1 MERLLGGLAERG
13 GRAETLSDAWPVM
26 KADDGFGY
34 VSRGSL
40 RDPQPPPAGYDS
52 TTFPYPTSKPQ
63 QGIAVP
69 CPPQVAKL
77 IEKFELHKE
86 AYLSPSYN
94 EAQLRQEFLDP
105 LFAALGWDMDNSQ
118 GHAEAYKEVI
128 HEDAIKVSGR
138 HKAPDYCF
146 RIGGTRK
153 FFTEAK
159 KPAENLKDDTGHSF
173 QVRRYAWSSKLPL
186 SILSNFAELAVYDCR
201 IRPYKNDKASA
212 ARVLYWKYTEL
223 AERWDE
229 LASIFSK
236 EAILKGSFDKYAES
250 NKRKRG
256 TALVD
261 AVFLEE
267 IEGWRLELAKNL
279 ALRNPKLDQRDLN
292 FAVQRI
298 IDRIIFLRIAED
310 RGIEDY
316 ARLQTLL
323 NMQGVY
329 RKLGGLFRS
338 ADERYNSGLFHF
350 EREKGRL
357 EDPDELTLD
366 LEIDDKVLKEI
377 IRQLYYPD
385 SPYEFSVL
393 SADILGQV
401 YEQFL
406 GKVIKLTAGH
416 RAVVE
421 EKPEVRKAGGVY
433 YTPTYIVDYIVQQ
446 TVGKLLEGKSPKQ
459 AAKLKILDPACGS
472 GSFLIGAYQHLL
484 DWHRDW
490 YLADGPEKHRK
501 EINQDRSGQWRLSIS
516 ERKRIL
522 LNNIYG
528 VDIDLQAVEVTKL
541 SLCLKVLEN
550 ANRAALDQQLK
561 MFHKDRALPDLGGN
575 IKCGNSLIGPD
586 FYDKQ
591 QINFLDEEERYRIN
605 VFDWSG
611 EGGFRDIMKSGG
623 FDAVIGN
630 PPYIR
635 MEVFK
640 AIKEYLRAKY
650 STHDE
655 RSDMYGYFIEQ
666 EHKLLCH
673 GGKFGM
679 IVSNKFLRSNY
690 GRPLRQFLRREGT
703 VERVVDFAG
712 LPVFAGATVR
722 TIVLL
727 TSRRNGKTV
736 NLEYCPPLDIETFQA
751 VASRRLSVGEAIRKL
766 TIEVAPPSL
775 DGSSWTFSSRG
786 EDDLLQR
793 LAREFEALEKAIDV
807 PICYGV
813 KSGLVDA
820 FVLER
825 SVAERLLRKGK
836 KYSEVIR
843 PYVTGRHVRRY
854 ESIDSDLFLIYTF
867 HGIEMDRYSAIL
879 EYLEPFRTKLKQRAT
894 KQEWYELQQPQKRY
908 VELMQVPK
916 IIYPDIA
923 NECRFTLDQSGF
935 VCGDTTFAIPTDDLV
950 LLGTLNSRFAFWYFR
965 QMCAAL
971 EGAGDSYLR
980 FKHQYVSRFPFTKL
994 RSKTTEK
1001 IAGQVKLNL
1010 ELHTKLSAT
1019 KSGHTHTVIQR
1030 QIEAT
1035 DRQIDQLVY
1044 QLYGLTDDEI
1054 AIVEG
1059 ATK

>member
-1 MERLLGGLAERG
+1 M
-13 GRAETLSDAWPVM
+13 
-26 KADDGFGY
+26 
-34 VSRGSL
+34 
-40 RDPQPPPAGYDS
+40 
-52 TTFPYPTSKPQ
+52 
-63 QGIAVP
+63 P

-77 IEKFELHKE
+77 IEKFELHRD
-86 AYLSPSYN
+86 AYHAAGYK
-94 EAQLRQEFLDP
+94 EAQLRQEFIDP
-105 LFAALGWDMDNSQ
+105 LFAALGWDMDNAS
-118 GHAEAYKEVI
+118 GKAEAYKDVI
-128 HEDAIKVSGR
+128 HEDAIKLGGG

-153 FFTEAK
+153 FFVEAK
-159 KPAENLKDDTGHSF
+159 KPAVNIKEEIDPAF
-173 QVRRYAWSSKLPL
+173 QLRRYAWSSKLPL
-186 SILSNFAELAVYDCR
+186 SILTDFEELAVYDCR
-201 IRPYKNDKASA
+201 IKPAKDDKASA
-212 ARVLYWKYTEL
+212 ARVLLLKYTDL
-223 AERWDE
+223 TERWDE
-229 LASIFSK
+229 LAGIFSK
-236 EAILKGSFDKYAES
+236 DAIEKGSFDKYAES
-250 NKRKRG
+250 NKKKRG
-256 TALVD
+256 TAEVD

-329 RKLGGLFRS
+329 RKLGELFRS
-338 ADERYNSGLFHF
+338 ADDRYNSGLFHF

-377 IRQLYYPD
+377 IRHLYYPD

-446 TVGKLLEGKSPKQ
+446 TVGKLLEGKTPKQ

-586 FYDKQ
+586 FYDSQ
-591 QINFLDEEERYRIN
+591 QKALFDDEEKYRIN
-605 VFDWSG
+605 VFGWHGQDG
-611 EGGFRDIMKSGG
+611 YPDIMKAGG
-623 FDAVIGN
+623 FNAVIGN

-635 MEVFK
+635 METFK
-640 AIKEYLRAKY
+640 ALKEYLSGKY
-650 STHDE
+650 ATHDE
-655 RSDMYGYFIEQ
+655 RSDMYAYFIEQ

-690 GRPLRQFLRREGT
+690 GRPLRKFLRQSGT

-727 TSRRNGKTV
+727 TSRRNGTPA
-736 NLEYCPPLDIETFQA
+736 NMEYSPPFDPATFDA
-751 VASRRLSVGEAIRKL
+751 VTAGRMSVDEAIRGHAYEVSPPS
-766 TIEVAPPSL
+766 IEGEAWSFVNQEVA
-775 DGSSWTFSSRG
+775 T
-786 EDDLLQR
+786 LLER
-793 LAREFEALEKAIDV
+793 LNAQAHPLSDYCGGR
-807 PICYGV
+807 ICMGV
-813 KSGLVDA
+813 KSGLTEA
-820 FVLER
+820 FVIDQATHDQLVRRNKR
-825 SVAERLLRKGK
+825 SAEILKPF
-836 KYSEVIR
+836 VN
-843 PYVTGRHVRRY
+843 GRDVRRY
-854 ESIDSDLFLIYTF
+854 SLKAQGQFLVYTY
-867 HGIEMDRYSAIL
+867 HGVPIDRYPQIEKHL
-879 EYLEPFRTKLKQRAT
+879 LPFKAGLCKRAT
-894 KQEWYELQQPQKRY
+894 KQEWYELQQPQLRFSEY
-908 VELMQVPK
+908 LDGPK
-916 IIYPDIA
+916 IIFPDISTSP
-923 NECRFTLDQSGF
+923 RFTLDEHGYYGSNTVYF
-935 VCGDTTFAIPTDDLV
+935 IPGRDLF
-950 LLGTLNSRFAFWYFR
+950 LLALLNSKVGNFYFVHT
-965 QMCAAL
+965 CAGL
-971 EGAGDSYLR
+971 EGKGETYLR
-980 FKHQYVSRFPFTKL
+980 FFGQYLEGFPVVAIDDANKKASQEL
-994 RSKTTEK
+994 KRIEELVQQILS
-1001 IAGQVKLNL
+1001 
-1010 ELHTKLSAT
+1010 LHTKLAAT
-1019 KSGHTHTVIQR
+1019 KLGHAHTVIQR

-1059 ATK
+1059 ATKLGNPR